1 MNDRQRAQAK
11 RDMEWLVKLS
21 GVLATVVRPGSV
33 GAGSFFGR
41 RDSNVTT
48 LGPIPMGI
56 RSLPPETLAE
66 IGADAVASVLPG
78 ADVREGDW
86 LDVDGV
92 GGGDGDG
99 ESVRY
104 RVTEV
109 RPQNLFGA
117 LTHVDLHLERERRDG
132 QE

>member
-11 RDMEWLVKLS
+11 RDVAWLVELS
-21 GVLATVVRPGSV
+21 GVHATVVRPGSV
-33 GAGSFFGR
+33 GGGSFFGR
-41 RDSNVTT
+41 RDSNETT
-48 LGPIPMGI
+48 LDPIPIGI

-86 LDVDGV
+86 LDVDG
-92 GGGDGDG
+92 
-99 ESVRY
+99 ENSSVRY

-109 RPQNLFGA
+109 NPQNLFGA
-117 LTHVDLHLERERRDG
+117 VTHVDLHLERERRDG

>member
-11 RDMEWLVKLS
+11 RDVAWLVQLS
-21 GVLATVVRPGSV
+21 GVNATVVRPGSV
-33 GAGSFFGR
+33 GRGSFFGR
-41 RDSNVTT
+41 RDSNETT
-48 LGPIPMGI
+48 LGPIPLGI

-86 LDVDGV
+86 LDVE
-92 GGGDGDG
+92 G
-99 ESVRY
+99 ENSSVRY

-109 RPQNLFGA
+109 NPQNLFGA
-117 LTHVDLHLERERRDG
+117 VTHVDLHLERERRDG

>member
-1 MNDRQRAQAK
+1 M
-11 RDMEWLVKLS
+11 
-21 GVLATVVRPGSV
+21 
-33 GAGSFFGR
+33 
-41 RDSNVTT
+41 
-48 LGPIPMGI
+48 
-56 RSLPPETLAE
+56 
-66 IGADAVASVLPG
+66 ASVLPG

-86 LDVDGV
+86 LDVDGM

-109 RPQNLFGA
+109 KPQNLFGA
-117 LTHVDLHLERERRDG
+117 VTHVDLHLERERRDG

>member
-1 MNDRQRAQAK
+1 MNDRQREQAR
-11 RDMEWLVKLS
+11 RDVEWLVKLS
-21 GVLATVVRPGSV
+21 GAVATVVRPGSV

-41 RDSNVTT
+41 RDVSSNT
-48 LGPIPMGI
+48 LGSIPIGI

-66 IGADAVASVLPG
+66 IGADAAASVLPG

-99 ESVRY
+99 ANVRY

-117 LTHVDLHLERERRDG
+117 VTHVDLHLERERRDG